1 MTNAHNMTPVPPPSH
16 HKHIVDV
23 LIEERARWLI
33 RVPPLWFVLR
43 KLLYPL
49 LKYRDAIALA
59 DRIAPLGGAQ
69 IMDLMVDD
77 LQLRLDIT
85 GLEHLPPEGR
95 VVVVANHPTGIVD
108 GIAVYQALVRKRRDL
123 SFFANRD
130 ALRVAPRLREVL
142 IPVEWVEDKRSV
154 AKTRDMLKEARLA
167 FEANHAVVIFP
178 SGRLA
183 RMHRGRLR
191 EYPWLPTTI
200 NLARRHGASI
210 VPLHIEARNSGLYY
224 LFSRF
229 STELRNM
236 TLFHELLNKRGETYR
251 LRFGP
256 LIPVEQLVGTP
267 AEIAK
272 NLKKYVEN
280 TLGGGPF
287 CR

>member
-1 MTNAHNMTPVPPPSH
+1 MTPALPPSH
-16 HKHIVDV
+16 DKHIVDV

-33 RVPPLWFVLR
+33 RIPPLWFALR

-49 LKYRDAIALA
+49 LKYREAITLA

-69 IMDLMVDD
+69 IMDLMVDH
-77 LQLRLDIT
+77 LKLRLDIA

-108 GIAVYQALVRKRRDL
+108 GIAVYQALVRIRRDL

-142 IPVEWVEDKRSV
+142 IPVEWVENKRSV
-154 AKTRDMLKEARLA
+154 AKTRDMLRQAQIA

-183 RMHRGRLR
+183 KRQRGRLR
-191 EYPWLPTTI
+191 EHPWLPTTV
-200 NLARRHGASI
+200 NLARKHGAPI
-210 VPLHIEARNSGLYY
+210 VPLHIEAQNSALYY
-224 LFSRF
+224 AFSRF

-236 TLFHELLNKRGETYR
+236 TLFHELLNKRGGTYR

-256 LIPVEQLVGTP
+256 RIPVEQLKGMP
-267 AEIAK
+267 SEIAE

-280 TLGGGPF
+280 TLGGEPLY
-287 CR
+287 R